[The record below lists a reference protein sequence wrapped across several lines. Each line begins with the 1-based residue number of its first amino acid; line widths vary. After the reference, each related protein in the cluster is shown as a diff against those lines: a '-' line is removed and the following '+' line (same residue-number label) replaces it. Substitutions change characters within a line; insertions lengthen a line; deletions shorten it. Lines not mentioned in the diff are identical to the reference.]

1 MKHTPTP
8 WHVVNGTQIRDEL
21 MPFDKDESW
30 TALIATAASEH
41 DSEFIVR
48 ACNSHDQLVAALK
61 DAKILLELNGVDLK
75 DAADYG
81 NGEHAYQTVRR
92 IHEALAAAGEQS

>member
-21 MPFDKDESW
+21 MPFDKDESY

-48 ACNSHDQLVAALK
+48 ACNSHDQLVATLK
-61 DAKILLELNGVDLK
+61 FVANYSNDPGIVKYAE
-75 DAADYG
+75 
-81 NGEHAYQTVRR
+81 R
-92 IHEALAAAGEQS
+92 ALAAAGEQS

>member
-8 WHVVNGTQIRDEL
+8 WHVVNGTQIRDEM
-21 MPFDKDESW
+21 MPFDKDESC

-61 DAKILLELNGVDLK
+61 DAIFYADSIVERGIWGEA
-75 DAADYG
+75 DAKRLRD
-81 NGEHAYQTVRR
+81 V
-92 IHEALAAAGEQS
+92 LAAAGEQS

>member
-21 MPFDKDESW
+21 MPFDKDESC
-30 TALIATAASEH
+30 TALIATAGSEH

-48 ACNSHDQLVAALK
+48 ACNSHDQLVASLK
-61 DAKILLELNGVDLK
+61 EMTEEFEGAIPDHRN
-75 DAADYG
+75 ADMYEVY
-81 NGEHAYQTVRR
+81 NRA
-92 IHEALAAAGEQS
+92 IAALAAAGEQS